1 MLRAQVAKGTALG
14 KQAKK
19 IMNEGGLVS
28 DDIVIGM
35 IKDELENNKECQG
48 GYVYFLLL
56 PSSPSSSIL
65 EFITNAY
72 SLQTASSS
80 TASPA
85 PFPRPRVS
93 TPCSASATSPC
104 STPSSSR
111 STTRSL
117 LRASRAV
124 SSTPLPAVPTT

>member
-48 GYVYFLLL
+48 GYVFFHCPPSPPL
-56 PSSPSSSIL
+56 PS
-65 EFITNAY
+65 
-72 SLQTASSS
+72 
-80 TASPA
+80 
-85 PFPRPRVS
+85 
-93 TPCSASATSPC
+93 C
-104 STPSSSR
+104 
-111 STTRSL
+111 
-117 LRASRAV
+117 
-124 SSTPLPAVPTT
+124 PLTIN